1 MVPVTSLGLPI
12 LLSAVLVF
20 VVSSVIHML
29 TPWHKSDIHGVA
41 NEAEAMAALRP
52 LKIPPGEYAMPW
64 AGSMQAVGTPEFK
77 ARLAAG
83 PVVHMTVMPPGEMTM
98 TGSLVQWFLYSLVVS
113 IFAGYLAGAALPL
126 GAPYLEVFR
135 FAGTTAFAGYSLAL
149 MQNSIWWKRSWGMTV
164 RSMIDGLIYACMTA
178 GAFGWLWPR

>member
-12 LLSAVLVF
+12 LLAAILVF
-20 VVSSVIHML
+20 VVSAVIHML
-29 TPWHKSDIHGVA
+29 TPWHKSDIRGVP
-41 NEAEAMAALRP
+41 NEDGAMAALRP
-52 LKIPPGEYAMPW
+52 LNIPPGEYAMPW
-64 AGSMQAVGTPEFK
+64 ANSMEGMNTPEFK
-77 ARLAAG
+77 ARAAVG
-83 PVVHMTVMPPGEMTM
+83 PVVHMTVMRSGDMSMTRP
-98 TGSLVQWFLYSLVVS
+98 LALWFVYSMLVS

-149 MQNSIWWKRSWGMTV
+149 MQNSIWWKRSWGMTL
-164 RSMIDGLIYACMTA
+164 RSMIDGLIYACLTA

>member
-29 TPWHKSDIHGVA
+29 TPWHKSDVRGVP
-41 NEAEAMAALRP
+41 NEADAMAALRP
-52 LKIPPGEYAMPW
+52 LNIPPGEYAMPW
-64 AGSMQAVGTPEFK
+64 AGSMDAMSSPEFK
-77 ARLAAG
+77 ARAAAG
-83 PVVHMTVMPPGEMTM
+83 PVVHMTVMTPGDMSM
-98 TGSLVQWFLYSLVVS
+98 TGPLVLWFLYSILVS
-113 IFAGYLAGAALPL
+113 LFAGYLAGAAVPA

-149 MQNSIWWKRSWGMTV
+149 MQNSIWWKRSWGMTA
-164 RSMIDGLIYACMTA
+164 RSMIDGLVYACVTA

>member
-41 NEAEAMAALRP
+41 NEADAMAALRP

-64 AGSMQAVGTPEFK
+64 A
-77 ARLAAG
+77 
-83 PVVHMTVMPPGEMTM
+83 
-98 TGSLVQWFLYSLVVS
+98 
-113 IFAGYLAGAALPL
+113 
-126 GAPYLEVFR
+126 
-135 FAGTTAFAGYSLAL
+135 
-149 MQNSIWWKRSWGMTV
+149 
-164 RSMIDGLIYACMTA
+164 
-178 GAFGWLWPR
+178 

>member
-41 NEAEAMAALRP
+41 NEADAMAALRP

-64 AGSMQAVGTPEFK
+64 AGSMQAMGTPEFK

-83 PVVHMTVMPPGEMTM
+83 PVVHMTVMPSGEMSM
-98 TGSLVQWFLYSLVVS
+98 TGSLVQWFLYLDCREHLRRLSGWRCAA
-113 IFAGYLAGAALPL
+113 AGSAV
-126 GAPYLEVFR
+126 LEVFR
-135 FAGTTAFAGYSLAL
+135 FTGTTAFAGYSLAL